1 MAVTVGL
8 DIGSSSVR
16 AAAIDVGKAQPV
28 LRKVGEVGLPA
39 GAVVAGEI
47 IDGAAVVDAIKE
59 LWRKHRLPKKRVV
72 VGLANQRVVV
82 RQVDVPLMGETELRD
97 ALPFQV
103 QEYMPM
109 SVEEAILDHIGIDE
123 FTTPEGEPMQAILA
137 IAAHRSM
144 VQDFLDVTT
153 SAGLSVIAV
162 DLQAFALVRSLV
174 PAPIEGVAVLVDIGA
189 DITQV
194 VLVSGSTPRFVRIV
208 QTGGSNF
215 TDALV
220 EELGVDAAEAEQ
232 LKRRIG
238 VSVEDDVPPADDEDA
253 SQDEAAQAV
262 LTREAGGFIEEI
274 RGSVNFFLSQ
284 GEGGPLTRVV
294 VAGNG
299 ARLPHLANRLGRT
312 LDAPVEPARVLG
324 QLNTGKLSEEEVAPL
339 QPVLPVPVGLALW
352 NAE

>member
-1 MAVTVGL
+1 MAVNVGL

-16 AAAIDVGKAQPV
+16 AVAIDAGKSQPV
-28 LRKVGEVGLPA
+28 LRKVGEVPLPE
-39 GAVVAGEI
+39 GAVAAGEI
-47 IDGAAVVDAIKE
+47 IDGAAIVDAIKE

-72 VGLANQRVVV
+72 IGIANQRVVV
-82 RQVDVPLMGETELRD
+82 RQVDVPLMGEAELRD

-109 SVEEAILDHIGIDE
+109 SVEEAILDHVGIDE

-137 IAAHRSM
+137 VAAHRSM

-153 SAGLSVIAV
+153 SAGLNVIAV

-174 PAPIEGVAVLVDIGA
+174 PQPVSGIAVLVDIGA

-194 VLVSGSTPRFVRIV
+194 VLVSGLTPRFVRII
-208 QTGGSNF
+208 QTGGSAF
-215 TDALV
+215 TETLV
-220 EELGVDAAEAEQ
+220 EGLNLEFEAAEQ

-238 VSVEDDVPPADDEDA
+238 ISVDDDPSAASGDETEDEV
-253 SQDEAAQAV
+253 AQSL
-262 LTREAGGFIEEI
+262 LTAEAGRFIEEI

-284 GEGGPLTRVV
+284 GDGGSVSKV
-294 VAGNG
+294 IVAGNG
-299 ARLPHLANRLGRT
+299 ARLPHLANRLGRA
-312 LDAPVEPARVLG
+312 LDAPVEPARVLTH
-324 QLNTGKLSEEEVAPL
+324 LSTGKLSDEVVSPL

-352 NAE
+352 SPE